1 MLLSELEVGSYLCY
15 SPRGE
20 SDVAKNS
27 RAWMRQ
33 LKNEQPYGDPPL
45 PTSVYVARRLA
56 AQMEETPLAGLLTE
70 RVVLVPVPGS
80 APGQKGWLWPPLE
93 IARALQAQ
101 GLAAEVLPCSKRRV
115 GVKKSS
121 TSSPEDRPR
130 AAQHYDSFE
139 VEGCIPA
146 PEEIVLVDD
155 VVTRGAT
162 LLAAGSRLHESFPEA
177 RIRAFAVIRTVSNA
191 EELVTIRDPRMEWIR
206 LKPDGE
212 TLRRP

>member
-20 SDVAKNS
+20 SDLAKRS
-27 RAWMRQ
+27 QVWMRR
-33 LKNEQPYGDPPL
+33 LKNEQPYGDPPR
-45 PTSVYVARRLA
+45 PTSVYVAQRLA
-56 AQMEETPLAGLLTE
+56 AEVEKTPLAGLLGE

-80 APGQKGWLWPPLE
+80 SPGQKGWLWPPLQ

-101 GLAAEVLPCSKRRV
+101 RLAVEVLPCLKRRV

-130 AAQHYDSFE
+130 AADHYDSLE
-139 VEGCIPA
+139 IEGRLPA

-155 VVTRGAT
+155 VVTREAT
-162 LLAAGSRLHESFPEA
+162 LLAAASRLHESFPEA
-177 RIRAFAVIRTVSNA
+177 RIRSFSVIRTVSNPD
-191 EELVTIRDPRMEWIR
+191 ELVTIRDPRMEWIR
-206 LKPDGE
+206 LKPDGD